1 MLNQLM
7 SGRESI
13 DELTPELAFK
23 KFRIVLIK
31 PSKYDDDGYVI
42 RFWKGVLPSN
52 TLNVLHGL
60 TEEVKSSRVFGDL
73 AIEIVT
79 FDETAEKL
87 PIRKIIRWNRRPS
100 TKLVVGL
107 VGVQTNQFPR
117 AFDLA
122 RQFRAAGIDVIM
134 GGFHTSGTINMLSE
148 QEPDIQALVKESIS
162 IVSGEVEE
170 NWAEILA
177 DALHGRLKPI
187 YSFAQD
193 LQNLVDIGSAPL
205 PRISQKTMRHFAKP
219 SFGTADTSRGCP
231 FACSFC
237 TIINVQGRKMRERSP
252 ESIAELLRRNYREHG
267 VSFYFFTD
275 DNFARKKLWRETFEE
290 IIKLR
295 KEGIKVAFMMQVDLA
310 RKPKDFVRLAAEAG
324 CTQVFIGMESVNPQ
338 NLKAEGKGQNHVEEY
353 QTIINEWHDAG
364 IVVHTGY
371 IIGLPFDTQD
381 QVPQD
386 IRYLMDVIQPDQSSF
401 FMLTPLPGSHDHREM
416 KNRGEWMDPDF
427 NKRDSFHA
435 TIKHPHMSAE
445 EWTQVYEGAWNSFY
459 SKENMIKI
467 LSRWNHHPR
476 NYWNLMSIFF
486 WYKNAAVIEKEH
498 PMIAGFFRLK
508 DRLSRRPGFAIDPL
522 AVHLRKRA
530 REVAYLFI
538 SWAKFLKEME
548 EVWLQTR
555 KKSEQEETW
564 LEEAQRIQGEIWRTL
579 KIAEWQKAYGNAK
592 ATLPAK
598 AKALLDPFEELSS
611 KILFSRKDLNAFLRR
626 WEALQSRLQE
636 TRLHLTRDGEAAREW
651 LDEML
656 RIHRSIRLG
665 SRMHEWQEA
674 YSRLRQSLPSKC
686 RLVDAKFDA
695 LNNRA
700 FYSREPLQRYWNNTV
715 EQLKSM
721 RIWNIDP
728 GKLTTALIKEFFLSV
743 SFAFTFRSG
752 SRAE

>member
-1 MLNQLM
+1 MLDQITSGLESRSQSM
-7 SGRESI
+7 S
-13 DELTPELAFK
+13 ELRFK

-60 TEEVKSSRVFGDL
+60 TEAVKSSGALGDL
-73 AIEIVT
+73 EIDIVT

-87 PIRKIIRWNRRPS
+87 PVNKIIRWSRRSS

-117 AFDLA
+117 AFNLA
-122 RQFRAAGIDVIM
+122 RQFRAAGIDVII

-177 DALHGRLKPI
+177 DTLHGRLKPI

-193 LQNLVDIGSAPL
+193 LQNLIDIGSAPL
-205 PRISQKTMRHFAKP
+205 PRISSKTMRHFAQP

-252 ESIAELLRRNYREHG
+252 ESIAEMLRANYREHG

-295 KEGIKVAFMMQVDLA
+295 KDGVKISFMMQVDLA
-310 RKPKDFVRLAAEAG
+310 RKPKDFVRLASEAG

-338 NLKAEGKGQNHVEEY
+338 NLQAEGKGQNHVEEY
-353 QTIINEWHDAG
+353 QKIIAEWHDAG

-371 IIGLPFDTQD
+371 IIGLPFDTKE

-386 IRYLMDVIQPDQSSF
+386 IRYLMDVIQPDQASF
-401 FMLTPLPGSHDHREM
+401 FMMTPLPGSHDHREM
-416 KNRGEWMDPDF
+416 KKRGEWMDPDF

-435 TIKHPHMSAE
+435 TIEHPHMTAQ
-445 EWTQVYEGAWNSFY
+445 EWTEAYQEAWKSFY

-486 WYKNAAVIEKEH
+486 WYKNAAIIEREH

-508 DRLSRRPGFAIDPL
+508 DRLSRRPGFAVDSLPI
-522 AVHLRKRA
+522 HLWKRA
-530 REVAYLFI
+530 KEVTGLFI

-555 KKSEQEETW
+555 KKSEQEEKW
-564 LEEAQRIQGEIWRTL
+564 LEKAQRIQGEIWQALR
-579 KIAEWQKAYGNAK
+579 IPEWQNTYGNAK
-592 ATLPAK
+592 STLPAK
-598 AKALLDPFEELSS
+598 AKAKLDPFEELTS
-611 KILFSRKDLNAFLRR
+611 KVLFTRKDLNTFLRQ
-626 WEALQSRLQE
+626 WSRLHDRLQDM
-636 TRLHLTRDGEAAREW
+636 RLHLSREGEPARRCF
-651 LDEML
+651 DEML
-656 RIHRSIRLG
+656 RIQRSIRPG
-665 SRMHEWQEA
+665 STIPEWRDA
-674 YSRLRQSLPSKC
+674 YARLRQSLPARY
-686 RLVDAKFDA
+686 RLLHVKFDA
-695 LNNRA
+695 LRNRVL
-700 FYSREPLQRYWNNTV
+700 YSREPLQRFWTGTI
-715 EQLKSM
+715 EQLRAM
-721 RIWNIDP
+721 RIWKLDP
-728 GKLTTALIKEFFLSV
+728 EKLTNSFIKDFFLTA
-743 SFAFTFRSG
+743 SFVFTFRAG
-752 SRAE
+752 SRGE